1 MLYAI
6 INNASQ
12 IVERVIVWDG
22 KAVQN
27 IPKGHTLIR
36 SEFCRVGARY
46 DFQTGMFV
54 EQSTWTSNAQEK
66 ML

>member
-6 INNASQ
+6 VNNTSQ

-27 IPKGHTLIR
+27 ISSGHTLVR

-46 DFQTGMFV
+46 DLQTGMFV
-54 EQSTWTSNAQEK
+54 EQSTWTRNTQEK

>member
-6 INNASQ
+6 IDNVSQ

-22 KAVQN
+22 KTSQN
-27 IPKGHTLIR
+27 IPSGHTLIQ
-36 SEFCRVGARY
+36 SEFCRVGFRY

-54 EQSTWTSNAQEK
+54 EQPTWTSNTQEK
-66 ML
+66 KL